1 MRRRAP
7 GLRLQ
12 LGFLVVGAVAAALG
26 IVSYATDLFRP
37 LEHGSVDARF
47 SIRGTQDRPD
57 DLVVVQVDDVTFD
70 QLNEQWPF
78 PRSMHARLIDRLRRA
93 GAETIA
99 YDVQFTEPTTPRED
113 NALIRSVARAGGVV
127 LATTE
132 VNARGESNVFGGEA
146 VLRSVDARA
155 GNTAVDPDPDGV
167 LRKLAYEVEGLKS
180 FAVATVESST
190 GQEVPRGDAGEDGQ
204 AWIDYR
210 GPPGTIRTVSFSRAM
225 LGQVPVDVFR
235 GKTVVVGASSP
246 TLQDIHTTSVGGGP
260 MSGPEVQAN
269 AIWTVERGFSLDSV
283 PWPLSVALIAIMAFI
298 APVGS
303 LRLRPLVAIAA
314 AVVAAGMYLVAAQ
327 LAFNGGH
334 VLPAVDPLVALTL
347 GAIGTLALYYL
358 IAAFERQRVRDTF
371 ARFVPE
377 AVVDQVLELT
387 DADLRLGGVRRE
399 GTVLFSDL
407 RSFTTF
413 AETLEPDQVIELLN
427 RYLSEMSDAIM
438 DHGGTLTAYMGDG
451 IMAVF
456 GAPIEQDDHAQRA
469 LAAAREML
477 DVRLPRFNEWMRSQG
492 LGEGFQMGIGLNSG
506 VMMSGQVGSER
517 RLEYTAIGDV
527 TNTASRLEGMTKGT
541 PHQLFMAEQTKERLR
556 GEPDGLVFVDEYE
569 VRGRTARMRVWTVTR
584 AP

>member
-7 GLRLQ
+7 GLRLA

-26 IVSYATDLFRP
+26 IVSYTTDLFRP
-37 LEHGSVDARF
+37 LEQGSVDRRF
-47 SIRGTQDRPD
+47 SIRGTQERPD
-57 DLVVVQVDDVTFD
+57 DLVVVQIDDVTFD
-70 QLNEQWPF
+70 ELGVQWPF
-78 PRSMHARLIDRLRRA
+78 PRSLHARLIDRLDRA
-93 GAETIA
+93 GAAAIA
-99 YDVQFTEPTTPRED
+99 YDVQFTEPTTPRQD
-113 NALIRSVARAGGVV
+113 NALIRSVSRAGGVV

-132 VNARGESNVFGGEA
+132 VDERGQSNVFGGDA
-146 VLRSVDARA
+146 VLRRIGARA
-155 GNTAVDPDPDGV
+155 GNTAIDPDPGGV
-167 LRKLAYEVEGLKS
+167 LRRLAYEVDGLKS

-190 GQEVPRGDAGEDGQ
+190 GREVPSSSLGDDE

-210 GPPGTIRTVSFSRAM
+210 GPPGTIETVSFSRA
-225 LGQVPVDVFR
+225 LRGQVPAGVFR
-235 GKTVVVGASSP
+235 DKTVVVGASAP
-246 TLQDIHTTSVGGGP
+246 TLQDVHSTSAGADL

-269 AIWTVERGFSLDSV
+269 AIWTVEQSFPLDSV
-283 PWPLSVALIAIMAFI
+283 PWPLSIALIAIMAFI

-303 LRLRPLVAIAA
+303 LRLRPLVAFAAA
-314 AVVAAGMYLVAAQ
+314 AVVAGIYLVAAQ
-327 LAFNGGH
+327 LAFNVGH
-334 VLPAVDPLVALTL
+334 VLPVVDPLVALTL

-387 DADLRLGGVRRE
+387 DGDLRLGGVRRE

-407 RSFTTF
+407 RNFTTF
-413 AETLEPDQVIELLN
+413 SETLEPDQVVELLN

-456 GAPIEQDDHAQRA
+456 GAPIVQDDHAQRA

-477 DVRLPRFNEWMRSQG
+477 DVRLPRFNEWMRSEG

-506 VMMSGQVGSER
+506 VLMSGQVGSKR

-541 PHQLFMAEQTKERLR
+541 PHQLFMAEQTKEQLR
-556 GEPDGLVFVDEYE
+556 GEPDGLLFVDEFD
-569 VRGRTARMRVWTVTR
+569 VRGRAARMRVWTVTGAR
-584 AP
+584 